1 MASIRYRWGRRR
13 SFRCG
18 QSNGRPDLV
27 DLQRCFQ
34 LSINGLL
41 GALLLLTGWVATGL
55 ATDVYAD
62 EVAVRERT
70 GPVRPEGPPRPHL
83 IDMAK
88 TVLGQLK
95 DGDLGDAKTA
105 ERLQSII
112 RKSRLKRWSGSP
124 LTGEDVTEDLGQ
136 KFDLY
141 TDNDEEHREAVEELQ
156 AARTAVQRRIAA
168 KKILE
173 LNGRLKSID
182 PGSDEERAMVQ
193 EVISGFEKNLSDRF
207 ELNQQQSGVEVGE
220 NGDYLGLEWN
230 PSSGDF
236 LIRLRPGDD
245 DKEYIIQSGVV
256 VERDE
261 DGVMKMRTIVDETP
275 VRVIGQAKRKRISQ
289 SLFGE
294 WHTKDGE
301 IWTIGRQQNKS
312 ESDAKSGPNQKKDT
326 LATLQAELKATKSKK
341 VFLWINGET
350 GENIIQTKY
359 KRLPEPFEF
368 MKQESDDFYKDKIR
382 KLENTIAELQASDK
396 TLPID
401 QFDPLNLD
409 EVQVRTPSI
418 LSIIRDDGYEFSYT
432 DVSYDGNRLTGRR
445 TLSDLRDLAVGG
457 LPDHIRRELISS
469 WSPPEWVELIVIY
482 RPRTDDVVL
491 AGNRWRLHV
500 TSSGISGGV
509 TKIHSPY
516 VEEVLRLERTDPPT
530 PSPVSLR
537 FLVSPSKQ
545 DSTPPESLAYDKP
558 FYVELVFDRPPE
570 VGKHQVSLK
579 LGAKA
584 NNAIMVYRDES
595 DPLRFLSKRIV
606 LDELGND

>member
-1 MASIRYRWGRRR
+1 M
-13 SFRCG
+13 
-18 QSNGRPDLV
+18 
-27 DLQRCFQ
+27 
-34 LSINGLL
+34 
-41 GALLLLTGWVATGL
+41 TGWVATGL